1 VLSILSGGVPTSAVN
16 APLIL
21 PEEYRKLQPFVGLV
35 EKMGS
40 IYTQHYSGKSAQG
53 AVGGKK
59 FDLIYEGELASISN
73 TRPLFAALVK
83 GITSSISDS
92 GGRDVNIVN
101 ANLIA
106 KEKGIVIN
114 ETHTRDSSDI
124 VYASL
129 VTLRTGSGENEQVI
143 SGYVSGKSIY
153 ISKLDKFNTSFV
165 PQGTLLVLHNYDEP
179 GKIGGVGSILG
190 KHGINIKF
198 MSVAALDSDRRQADK
213 EAGIETKGDEALMIL
228 GIEGTVDKEVETELR
243 HEQGILNVSVV
254 RL

>member
-1 VLSILSGGVPTSAVN
+1 
-16 APLIL
+16 
-21 PEEYRKLQPFVGLV
+21 VGLV

-40 IYTQHYSGKSAQG
+40 LYTQHYSGKSAHG
-53 AVGGKK
+53 AVGGKR
-59 FDLIYEGELASISN
+59 FDLMYEGELASISN

-114 ETHTRDSSDI
+114 ETHTRESSDL

-129 VTLRTGSGENEQVI
+129 VTLRTGSGESEQVI

-165 PQGTLLVLHNYDEP
+165 PEGTLLILHNYDEP

-190 KHGINIKF
+190 QHGINIKF
-198 MSVAALDSDRRQADK
+198 MSVAALDSNKPPNDIGLEK
-213 EAGIETKGDEALMIL
+213 NGNEALMIL
-228 GIEGTVDKEVETELR
+228 GIEGTVSKEVEAELR
-243 HEQGILNVSVV
+243 CEKGILNVSAV